1 MNIFHEKRRALGHHA
16 SCADA
21 PDYSGVNDA
30 ARENAAIAR
39 EALNYYR
46 ERDQQNR
53 PLLEEAARVAMDTSR
68 QQQEIARQN
77 ADISTDYW
85 NYQKDTFR
93 PLEQGIVADAQN
105 YDTTARRDAA
115 AAEGV
120 ADVGMQ
126 AEAARQAQT
135 RQQQRMG
142 VNPSSGKAMALQGQM
157 GLAEAAAK
165 AGAANS
171 GRDKVELQGYAR
183 RMDAANLGRGLAS
196 SQATS
201 AGVALNA
208 GNSAV
213 GNAGVPLSQANQATS
228 MMGQGF
234 NTAIQGNNSAGNL
247 FGQAAQMQGQDS
259 GLFGAL
265 GNIAGQFAGSAAG
278 STMLAGLSDKN
289 AKKDIKKVSD
299 EKALEAVEKTPV
311 SSWKY
316 KDGQGDGGAHVGP
329 MAQHVQKNMGEKAAP
344 GGKMVDLVSLNGTN
358 MAAIAALS
366 RKVDKLTKAVEGAA
380 A

>member
-1 MNIFHEKRRALGHHA
+1 MNLLNEKRRALGYVA
-16 SCADA
+16 RCKDT
-21 PDYSGVNDA
+21 PDYSGINEA
-30 ARENAAIAR
+30 AKANAEVAR
-39 EALNYYR
+39 EALAYYK

-53 PLLEEAARVAMDTSR
+53 PLMEEAARVAVDTAR
-68 QQQEIARQN
+68 QQQGIAQQN

-93 PLEQGIVADAQN
+93 PLEQGLVSDAQN

-126 AEAARQAQT
+126 AELARQAQT
-135 RQQQRMG
+135 RNQQRMG

-157 GLAEAAAK
+157 GIAEAAAK

-213 GNAGVPLSQANQATS
+213 GNAGVPLTQANQATAT
-228 MMGQGF
+228 MGQGF

-247 FGQAAQMQGQDS
+247 YGQAAEVQQAANNASMEV
-259 GLFGAL
+259 FG
-265 GNIAGQFAGSAAG
+265 
-278 STMLAGLSDKN
+278 TLAGAGIGKIPSDVNKKKN
-289 AKKDIKKVSD
+289 IKPVSD
-299 EKALEAVEKTPV
+299 EQALKAIEKTPV
-311 SSWKY
+311 SSWQY
-316 KDGQGDGGAHVGP
+316 KDGAGDGKAHVGP
-329 MAQHVQKNMGEKAAP
+329 MAQHVKKNMGEKAAP
-344 GGKMVDLVSLNGTN
+344 GGKMIDLVTLNGNN

-366 RKVDKLTKAVEGAA
+366 RKVDKMAQAIKGA
-380 A
+380 